1 LSNNLAERIQKKIL
15 QQLVRRM
22 MVRRRRH
29 DDDLQRLGSRYGGW
43 WVPSF
48 ALTPKAIV
56 VSAGVGEDTTFDE
69 ELLRRGCR
77 VVAMDPTP
85 RARQHVEARLEGGF
99 LGGSFEFLPVGL
111 WEVDTHLKFYAP
123 ADPTH
128 VSHSVVNIQGT
139 SQWFEAEVWSLNRVI
154 EASDLSHIDVLKM
167 DIEGAEVAV
176 LRHMLLSPIR
186 PPTLC
191 VELDAPLPVSRTLGL
206 LRQLRRADYRLAAAE
221 GWNLVF
227 LHGTGGDAVHPSR
240 LVGTFTRRK
249 SG

>member
-1 LSNNLAERIQKKIL
+1 MSNNLAERIQKKIL
-15 QQLVRRM
+15 QQFVRRM
-22 MVRRRRH
+22 MVDRH
-29 DDDLQRLGSRYGGW
+29 RDDDLQRLGSRYGGW

-85 RARQHVEARLEGGF
+85 RARQHVEAQRDGGF
-99 LGGSFEFLPVGL
+99 LGGAFEFLPVGL
-111 WEVDTHLKFYAP
+111 WEVDTCLKFYAP

-139 SQWFEAEVWSLNRVI
+139 SQWFEAEVWSLDRVI
-154 EASDLSHIDVLKM
+154 VASNLSHIDVLKM

-176 LRHMLLSPIR
+176 LRHMLLSRTR
-186 PPTLC
+186 PHALC

-206 LRQLRRADYRLAAAE
+206 LRQLRRAGYRLAAAE

-227 LHGTGGDAVHPSR
+227 LHAAGSDLGRP
-240 LVGTFTRRK
+240 VGPE
-249 SG
+249 GAGPVP